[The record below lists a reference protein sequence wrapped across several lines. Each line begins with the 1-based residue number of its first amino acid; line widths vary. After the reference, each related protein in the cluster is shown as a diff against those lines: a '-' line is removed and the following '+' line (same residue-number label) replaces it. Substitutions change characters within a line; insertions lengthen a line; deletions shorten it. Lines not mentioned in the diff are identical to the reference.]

1 MSGARTDA
9 ENNAQTEAQT
19 EETNLE
25 AEYIRENLWI
35 FRLKRGLWPALF
47 VHPLLTEDE
56 YLDIESGKKPI
67 CEREMRALAEQYKI
81 APHSLAEPPDYRLL
95 LDAPTRRLIDYSYT
109 ALTRRRR
116 MQFASF
122 LNSFMVKRR

>member
-25 AEYIRENLWI
+25 AEYIRENLWF

-56 YLDIESGKKPI
+56 YLDIESAKN
-67 CEREMRALAEQYKI
+67 R
-81 APHSLAEPPDYRLL
+81 
-95 LDAPTRRLIDYSYT
+95 
-109 ALTRRRR
+109 
-116 MQFASF
+116 FASERCAR
-122 LNSFMVKRR
+122 LRSNIKLPRTASLSRPIIACCWMRRHVGLSTTAIPRSRVASVCNLPAF